1 MMLPD
6 IAGIINSWIAGK
18 HFYKKSSED
27 LAGAVEE
34 LKDFVRT
41 ELERSMGSLLKS
53 ASPEQRATVMSTVET
68 TTSAIIDTYMS
79 TMKEPFSMKATVET
93 SVAPKI
99 IDPSTEE
106 PEDMG
111 PGRTGG

>member
-6 IAGIINSWIAGK
+6 IAGIINSWIAGR
-18 HFYKKSSED
+18 HFHKKGSED

-53 ASPEQRATVMSTVET
+53 ASLEQRATVMNAVGT

-79 TMKEPFSMKATVET
+79 TMKEPFSMNATVET
-93 SVAPKI
+93 SVTP
-99 IDPSTEE
+99 IDPSTGE
-106 PEDMG
+106 PGDKG
-111 PGRTGG
+111 PRYPGG